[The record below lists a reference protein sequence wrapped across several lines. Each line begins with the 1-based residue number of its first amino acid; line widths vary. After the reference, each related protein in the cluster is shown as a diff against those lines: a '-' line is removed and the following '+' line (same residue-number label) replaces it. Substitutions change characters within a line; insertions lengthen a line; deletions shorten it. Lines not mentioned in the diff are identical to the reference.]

1 MKKLLLLAPLLALS
15 ACAVVKVPE
24 ISSINQ
30 DAGKIAVAYDY
41 GLFQKPEV
49 NWGNTLATASAQCKA
64 WHYQD
69 AVQSVAPQTDCVQND
84 QNGRCN
90 SWKVQALYDCKF
102 SPEQAK
108 AYNDKLKAKKDAEI
122 LAQQEAQRSKIVFI
136 SSLSDFE
143 IILSCDGSYDRE
155 NEMKSYLY
163 YLYRTDV
170 GRGFDAQKVFYDQVH
185 RARKCSM
192 PNISISKDNAL
203 NVLENSKII
212 FQGNGQAYFL
222 VKLGV
227 DTIAVL
233 AR

>member
-49 NWGNTLATASAQCKA
+49 NWNTTLATASAQCRA

-90 SWKVQALYDCKF
+90 SWKVQALYDCKL
-102 SPEQAK
+102 SAEQAQ
-108 AYNDKLKAKKDAEI
+108 AYNDKLKAKQDAEQLAQQQAIKTQQTFINNLSSFTVIFICNGEYISEKQKKNTAEI
-122 LAQQEAQRSKIVFI
+122 L
-136 SSLSDFE
+136 LSDYRGNNN
-143 IILSCDGSYDRE
+143 SR
-155 NEMKSYLY
+155 YLNG
-163 YLYRTDV
+163 LHI
-170 GRGFDAQKVFYDQVH
+170 FKCNQKNQVL
-185 RARKCSM
+185 
-192 PNISISKDNAL
+192 SKDEFKRIDGLTLSFQEKDGTAYYFT
-203 NVLENSKII
+203 NSIGTFITGII
-212 FQGNGQAYFL
+212 
-222 VKLGV
+222 
-227 DTIAVL
+227 